1 MWKMKRDFQID
12 FLKISGLQP
21 DHHLLD
27 IGCGTLRGGI
37 PLIAYL
43 DEGRYFGIEARAEVL
58 DEGRKELRENGL
70 EYKNPSL
77 FAAPDI
83 SALAI
88 EQEFDFA
95 WAFSVLFHMKD
106 EVLMDTLRFVGEHL
120 GGGGVFYANVIIGE
134 EEEGEWQGFPVV
146 SRTTEFYRA
155 ACAANGLSVSVLGSL
170 EKLGHVSHEESHD
183 SQTMLRLTRSQ

>member
-88 EQEFDFA
+88 EQKFDHAKTMQLRHQTPRTILVDDVEGTVHRA
-95 WAFSVLFHMKD
+95 WSGCSNMSWIIDHTGRVHFKSNWTHEPDLRRALDSAVKLRDLKREGSVNQYFT
-106 EVLMDTLRFVGEHL
+106 E
-120 GGGGVFYANVIIGE
+120 GVWY
-134 EEEGEWQGFPVV
+134 
-146 SRTTEFYRA
+146 SRSPGR
-155 ACAANGLSVSVLGSL
+155 
-170 EKLGHVSHEESHD
+170 ES
-183 SQTMLRLTRSQ
+183 